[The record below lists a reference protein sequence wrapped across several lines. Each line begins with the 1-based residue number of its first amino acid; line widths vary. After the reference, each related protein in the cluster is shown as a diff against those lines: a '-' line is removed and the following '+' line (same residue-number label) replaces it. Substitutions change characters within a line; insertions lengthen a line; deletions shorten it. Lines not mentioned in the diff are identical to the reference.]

1 MDTDWGEKKFRS
13 GRSKVT
19 CEFTCMFWREQN
31 PVEYFVEK
39 ASRYGYKLMNVS
51 TNRVSYLG
59 LDGKQYHMSFEKI
72 DQKEIAREISVEA
85 KKNV

>member
-31 PVEYFVEK
+31 PD
-39 ASRYGYKLMNVS
+39 
-51 TNRVSYLG
+51 RVSYLG